1 VETPRPIELGA
12 KILDSQKNH
21 DQDDDRKDF
30 EIAFSIDDVNRLLRL
45 AFDERMNALGLTK
58 SSWRLISTLSRENG
72 MSQVELSRRLGMSRV
87 SIGWLID
94 RLEKSGHVERR
105 ADANDRRVW
114 RVFLTTTAETEIDV
128 MSDLAHK
135 FCKEVF
141 SPLSDQQFEDLWKSL
156 RAVRKQLL
164 TMAPNG
170 TR

>member
-1 VETPRPIELGA
+1 LGA